1 MNQRFVSVLI
11 FAFAVAGG
19 ASLVLYRLLA
29 HRIPA
34 KPAEASVHLVVAA
47 RNLEPGAL
55 IRDQDL
61 KMAPWSGAL
70 PAGASTKKEELV
82 GRGVIAATF
91 VNEAILDN
99 RLAAR
104 GAGGGLAAMIPPG
117 MRAVAVRVNEVVGV
131 GGFVVPGMRVD
142 VLISGNPPNADGR
155 LGSQTKTLVQNIEV
169 LSAGQDYRKDS
180 EGKPVV
186 VPVVNLLVTPQQAEQ
201 LSLAASQ
208 TSIQL
213 VLRNPLDTQTAKTG
227 GAAMAQ
233 LFGRPAPADE
243 AERPRPQAVPK
254 PAPARAPVVAVA
266 AANPPAAAPSSF
278 VVETIHGSRRVETKF
293 QEAVQ

>member
-1 MNQRFVSVLI
+1 
-11 FAFAVAGG
+11 
-19 ASLVLYRLLA
+19 
-29 HRIPA
+29 
-34 KPAEASVHLVVAA
+34 
-47 RNLEPGAL
+47 
-55 IRDQDL
+55 
-61 KMAPWSGAL
+61 
-70 PAGASTKKEELV
+70 
-82 GRGVIAATF
+82 
-91 VNEAILDN
+91 
-99 RLAAR
+99 
-104 GAGGGLAAMIPPG
+104 MIPPG

-142 VLISGNPPNADGR
+142 VLISGNPPNTDGR
-155 LGSQTKTLVQNIEV
+155 MGSQTKTLVQNIEV

-233 LFGRPAPADE
+233 LFGSRPAPADE
-243 AERPRPQAVPK
+243 SERPRLPAVRK
-254 PAPARAPVVAVA
+254 PTPARAPVVAVA
-266 AANPPAAAPSSF
+266 ATIPAVAAPSTSF
-278 VVETIHGSRRVETKF
+278 VVETIHGSRRAETKF
-293 QEAVQ
+293 QEAVK